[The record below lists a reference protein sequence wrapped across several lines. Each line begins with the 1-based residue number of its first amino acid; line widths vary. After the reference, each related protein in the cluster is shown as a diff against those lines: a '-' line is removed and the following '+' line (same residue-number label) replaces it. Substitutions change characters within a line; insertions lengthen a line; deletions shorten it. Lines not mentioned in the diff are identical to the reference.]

1 MHPGLSVFLFQ
12 IISIRHWKLKLNA
25 QLGWKARTLSHEEM
39 LQFQNPF
46 SFCVKMKLQT
56 FQNTFTKDDER
67 CKDRGTLLGCDVRR
81 CHCFPDSAASRAGAQ
96 PLLGT
101 GYSGLKTEFSL
112 AWHPQAISVLA
123 FMIHKQHSDFAG
135 QMRSFCLWLLVKQPY
150 LDFFQVSWNKY
161 WNSEKSLGLAR
172 LEFDFVPWTSDS
184 LGKPLL
190 QITLH
195 FLLWLKRRCERT
207 CELTYGSLLAECLP
221 KCVWRSSR

>member
-1 MHPGLSVFLFQ
+1 MLSWAGKQGLY
-12 IISIRHWKLKLNA
+12 
-25 QLGWKARTLSHEEM
+25 
-39 LQFQNPF
+39 P
-46 SFCVKMKLQT
+46 MKRCCSSET
-56 FQNTFTKDDER
+56 HFHFVSKWR
-67 CKDRGTLLGCDVRR
+67 CKLFKIHSLRMMRGVKTGYSVGMRRSEVSLLPWFSSKQGWN
-81 CHCFPDSAASRAGAQ
+81 SAFASTTM
-96 PLLGT
+96 GT
-101 GYSGLKTEFSL
+101 GYSGLKTELSL
-112 AWHPQAISVLA
+112 AWHPQTISVLA

-195 FLLWLKRRCERT
+195 FLLWLKRRCKRT
-207 CELTYGSLLAECLP
+207 CELTYGSLLAEYLP
-221 KCVWRSSR
+221 